1 MPRRVTE
8 QEMGMWAQSNSQVF
22 FDWDG
27 LVVAGLGF
35 GAGVGFGVGF
45 TGITVVIKRLA
56 YVSVEH
62 KLYISYPH
70 FL

>member
-27 LVVAGLGF
+27 LVVVGLGF

-56 YVSVEH
+56 
-62 KLYISYPH
+62 
-70 FL
+70 